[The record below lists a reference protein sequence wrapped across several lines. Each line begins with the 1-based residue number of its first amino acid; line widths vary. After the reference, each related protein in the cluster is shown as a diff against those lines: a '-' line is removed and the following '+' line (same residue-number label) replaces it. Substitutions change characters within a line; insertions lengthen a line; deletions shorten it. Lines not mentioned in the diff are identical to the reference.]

1 MSTALRKRFTLQSV
15 GLVFLYLGLGV
26 ASGLLWARVLSW
38 APMTPGQPPRLYS
51 WHAEMISGQ
60 AFSPNQYRPLTPW
73 MAEALAPL
81 MPRGDVF
88 TAYFVIRSLAVALTL
103 LAFDRYL
110 RRWFSNGAAAAGAL
124 CLAAVIPFTYFRVVQ
139 ESDTINL
146 LVFVAAFWALAYER
160 DDLLIPLVVVGTLNR
175 ETALMIPAVYLV
187 ARWGLEKPRTLAVR
201 ALALVGGWAVI
212 YGGIYAHYGHR
223 APYTDLSQVRAE
235 NFGSWLPT
243 IFAVAFLGALWV
255 LPFLVWRKTP
265 PLLRRS
271 FWLVPPFVALHYLV
285 GVVQEVRLF
294 LPLTPILIPLSWW
307 ALFPEARRPEAAAP
321 TAAPAPGRLKARR

>member
-26 ASGLLWARVLSW
+26 ASGLLWARILSW
-38 APMTPGQPPRLYS
+38 APMAPGQPPRLYS

-60 AFSPNQYRPLTPW
+60 ALSPNQYRPLTPW
-73 MAEALAPL
+73 MAEVLAPL

-103 LAFDRYL
+103 MVFDRYL

-146 LVFVAAFWALAYER
+146 LIFVAAFWALAYER
-160 DDLLIPLVVVGTLNR
+160 DALLLPLVAVGTLNR
-175 ETALMIPAVYLV
+175 ETTLMIPAVYFL
-187 ARWGLEKPRTLAVR
+187 ARWGWERRRQLAVR
-201 ALALVGGWAVI
+201 TLTLAGAWALI
-212 YGGIYAHYGHR
+212 YGGVHLRYGHR
-223 APYTDLSQVRAE
+223 PPYADLAQVRAE

-243 IFAVAFLGALWV
+243 LFAVAFLGALWV
-255 LPFLVWRKTP
+255 LPFFVWKKAP

-271 FWLVPPFVALHYLV
+271 LWLVPPFVALHYVV
-285 GVVQEVRLF
+285 GVVQEARLF

-307 ALFPEARRPEAAAP
+307 ALFPEARQPEAAAA
-321 TAAPAPGRLKARR
+321 TAAAGKIKARR